1 MKFTK
6 YGTGPHTFYET
17 PVINGIR
24 ATIHGVHSI
33 DSFYVNH
40 GSRYKITIA
49 KDVSDMKDFEVYQ
62 VMLSDRLT
70 TAKELAEHFL
80 NVWAAN
86 AGKVA

>member
-33 DSFYVNH
+33 HSFYVNH

-80 NVWAAN
+80 KVWAAN

>member
-1 MKFTK
+1 MRLLRFAR
-6 YGTGPHTFYET
+6 
-17 PVINGIR
+17 NDGILEFLS
-24 ATIHGVHSI
+24 AKSHKP
-33 DSFYVNH
+33 
-40 GSRYKITIA
+40 YKITIA